1 MKFRIDGTVMQ
12 TVNIEL
18 EEGESVYSESG
29 AMAWMSDNIE
39 MKTEMKGGLMAGLG
53 RIFSGESMF
62 LTSFTAKGGKGF
74 VVFNSEY
81 PGKIIRLDLKE
92 GQEMICEKDAF
103 LVAQQSVKLSTHF
116 TRKFR
121 AGLFGGEGF
130 ILQKLTGPGVAFLN
144 FSGEITEIELKAGQR
159 LKVDTGC
166 IAMMEPTVKFD
177 IVRVP
182 GVTNILFG
190 GEGLFLATVEGPGKV
205 WLQSMPISSLAAQ
218 IRRFIPTKG

>member
-1 MKFRIDGTVMQ
+1 MKFRIDGAVMQ
-12 TVNIEL
+12 TVNVEL

-53 RIFSGESMF
+53 RMFSGESLF
-62 LTSFTAKGGKGF
+62 LTNFTAKGGRGF

-81 PGKIIRLDLKE
+81 PGKIIKLELKE

-103 LVAQQSVKLSTHF
+103 LVAQQSVKLSPHF
-116 TRKFR
+116 RKKLG

-130 ILQKLTGPGVAFLN
+130 ILQKLTGPGVAFVN
-144 FSGEITEIELKAGQR
+144 FSGEITEIELKAGQK

-182 GVTNILFG
+182 GASNILFG